1 MSDAGADGSA
11 RTAGVAGQGAGHG
24 AGQGIGG
31 LEAGQETG
39 QEAGIRPVLRVRV
52 LRKVYRARRS
62 EPVEAV
68 RDLAFAVAPGE
79 VVCLIGPSG
88 AGKTTTLR
96 ILLGLDR
103 DFEGAV
109 EPDPRDGGTGTGMV
123 FQDPRLLPWRTVEQN
138 VRLALPRARRDRP
151 LDALFESLSLTP
163 WRGRYPGALSLGMQR
178 RVALARALAD
188 EPRLLVLDE
197 PFVSLDDAAAAA
209 LRALVIGAVDR
220 LGMSVLMVTHNVGE
234 AIEIADRLLL
244 LSPRPASLVGTVSL
258 DLPRSGR
265 GRAWA
270 DAKRRDLAARYPG
283 VIAD

>member
-1 MSDAGADGSA
+1 MSDAGADGIA
-11 RTAGVAGQGAGHG
+11 ATGA
-24 AGQGIGG
+24 
-31 LEAGQETG
+31 
-39 QEAGIRPVLRVRV
+39 VLRVRV
-52 LRKVYRARRS
+52 ARKVYRSARS

-68 RDLAFAVAPGE
+68 RGLDFAVAPGE

-103 DFEGAV
+103 DYEGAV
-109 EPDPRDGGTGTGMV
+109 EPDPREAGSGIGMV

-138 VRLALPRARRDRP
+138 VRLALPRERRGRD
-151 LDALFESLSLTP
+151 LDALFEPLGLTP

-188 EPRLLVLDE
+188 DPRLLVLDE
-197 PFVSLDDAAAAA
+197 PFVSLDDAAAAS
-209 LRALVIGAVDR
+209 LRGLVVETVDR
-220 LGMSVLMVTHNVGE
+220 LGMSVLMVTHNVAE

-244 LSPRPASLVGTVSL
+244 LSPRPASLVGAVPLS
-258 DLPRSGR
+258 LPRGQRNRS
-265 GRAWA
+265 WA
-270 DAKRRDLAARYPG
+270 EATRRDLAGRFPG

>member
-1 MSDAGADGSA
+1 MRMSDAGADGFAAGRAGSVPRNPPEPRAKTLPEPLPETLPESA
-11 RTAGVAGQGAGHG
+11 
-24 AGQGIGG
+24 
-31 LEAGQETG
+31 
-39 QEAGIRPVLRVRV
+39 PVLRVRIA
-52 LRKVYRARRS
+52 RKVYRARRS

-68 RDLAFAVAPGE
+68 RDLAFTVAPGE

-96 ILLGLDR
+96 ILLGLDT
-103 DFEGAV
+103 DYEGAI
-109 EPDPRDGGTGTGMV
+109 EPDPRDGGTGIGMV

-188 EPRLLVLDE
+188 EPQLLVLDE
-197 PFVSLDDAAAAA
+197 PFVSLDDAAAAS

-220 LGMSVLMVTHNVGE
+220 LGMSVLMVTHNVAE

-244 LSPRPASLVGTVSL
+244 LSPRPASLVGTEPL
-258 DLPRSGR
+258 GLRRTERS
-265 GRAWA
+265 RAWA
-270 DAKRRDLAARYPG
+270 DATRRDLAARYPG